1 MPLYVPSHTTD
12 KKSFI
17 FNAKLKILKIEK
29 IQAGAPSPEGGG
41 ERGSQFFFDFLKFQL
56 CIENERFFDS
66 TTPKQYTF
74 KPYRKRPIFITHPVC
89 KK

>member
-41 ERGSQFFFDFLKFQL
+41 GEGKPVFF
-56 CIENERFFDS
+56 RFFKIS
-66 TTPKQYTF
+66 TL
-74 KPYRKRPIFITHPVC
+74 H
-89 KK
+89 